1 MFELKDKKIAF
12 FGAVG
17 YLATPI
23 IWKMAELGA
32 DLFLADFNK
41 DLAARTAQEMGEKYP
56 GQKFDSAYVDGGD
69 YASIAECF
77 GKIAKSFGSLD
88 VMVSGIAAAN
98 NLTVDEFTPEL
109 MNKTFATQL
118 TGSFLLAR
126 HSAELMR
133 NGGSIVL
140 FSSMYGQIAPDP
152 SIYYAPMKANPI
164 DYGMAKAGLN
174 QMIRYLAVCW
184 GPKNIRVN
192 GVAPGPFPHIEK
204 KYTDSMDFIERLD
217 KKVPLGRVGKRH
229 EMAGSVIYL
238 ASDES
243 SFTNGHIINVDGGW
257 TAW

>member
-1 MFELKDKKIAF
+1 MFELKNKRIAF

-17 YLATPI
+17 YLGTPI

-41 DLAARTAQEMGEKYP
+41 ELAVKTAREMSEKFP
-56 GQKFDSAYVDGGD
+56 GQKFEASKVDVGD
-69 YASIAECF
+69 YASIAGCF
-77 GKIAKSFGSLD
+77 KEIKNTFGSLD
-88 VMVSGIAAAN
+88 VMVSGIHAAN
-98 NLTVDEFTPEL
+98 DRTVEEFTPEL
-109 MNKTFATQL
+109 MNKSLSVNL

-126 HSAELMR
+126 HSAELMPK
-133 NGGSIVL
+133 GGSIVI
-140 FSSMYGQIAPDP
+140 FSSMYGQVSPDP
-152 SIYYAPMKANPI
+152 SIYYKPMKANPI
-164 DYGMAKAGLN
+164 DYGIAKAGLN
-174 QMIRYLAVCW
+174 QMIRYLAVHW

-192 GVAPGPFPHIEK
+192 GVSPGPFPNPANYVGSE
-204 KYTDSMDFIERLD
+204 DFIERLN
-217 KKVPLGRVGKRH
+217 KKVPLGRVGKRD

>member
-1 MFELKDKKIAF
+1 MFELKNKKIAF

-41 DLAARTAQEMGEKYP
+41 ELAVRTAQEMKSKYP
-56 GQKFDSAYVDGGD
+56 AQKFEASHLDAGD

-77 GKIAKSFGSLD
+77 KKIKATFGSLD
-88 VMVSGIAAAN
+88 VMVSGIHAAN

-109 MNKTFATQL
+109 MNKTFATNL

-126 HSAELMR
+126 YSAELMPK
-133 NGGSIVL
+133 GGSIVI
-140 FSSMYGQIAPDP
+140 FSSMYGQVAPDP
-152 SIYYAPMKANPI
+152 SVYHAPMKANPI
-164 DYGMAKAGLN
+164 DYGIAKAGLN
-174 QMIRYLAVCW
+174 QMIRYLAVFW

-192 GVAPGPFPHIEK
+192 GVSPGPFPNPANYEG
-204 KYTDSMDFIERLD
+204 SMDFIERLD
-217 KKVPLGRVGKRH
+217 KKVPLGRVGKQD